1 MQFGLS
7 DDEEALR
14 ESVAGFVSAQ
24 CPLATTRQLLDGPLG
39 YDPAV
44 WRRAGNELGLAAMII
59 PESYGG
65 FGASPVAAG
74 VVLRELGRGLTP
86 LPYLS
91 SAVLATTALLALADD
106 EHQGDLLPSLA
117 AAERLATI
125 AVIDEDR
132 PALAIATSAAGRSG
146 VAVSGTKVSV
156 LDAEAA
162 DVILVVAD
170 SGAGPALYAVDPGSP
185 GMRIERENSLDLTRR
200 QFRVSFNETPGRP
213 LGPAASASGLARLVD
228 VACTALAIEQVGVA
242 EAALHMAVDYA
253 KVREQFARPIGS
265 FQAVKHLCAEMLLQT
280 ERASAAA
287 FYALWVAESE
297 PDELAIAARVAK
309 STCSDAAVAVTS
321 ANVQIHG
328 GIGYTWEHDAHLYY
342 RRARGAALMFGSPE
356 SHRSALYERL
366 TSAAPQ
372 EDPWG

>member
-7 DDEEALR
+7 EDEEALR

-24 CPLATTRQLLDGPLG
+24 CPLSTSRHMVDGPLG

-44 WRRAGNELGLAAMII
+44 WRRAASELGLAAMMI

-65 FGASPVAAG
+65 FGASPVAVG
-74 VVLRELGRGLTP
+74 VVLRELGRVLAP

-91 SAVLATTALLALADD
+91 SAVLATTALLELADD
-106 EHQGDLLPSLA
+106 EHQGDLLQSLA
-117 AAERLATI
+117 AAEQLATVAI
-125 AVIDEDR
+125 IDAYR
-132 PALAIATSAAGRSG
+132 PALATAASAAGRSV
-146 VAVSGTKVSV
+146 VAVSGTKVCV
-156 LDAEAA
+156 LDADAA
-162 DVILVVAD
+162 DVIMVVAD
-170 SGAGPALYAVDPGSP
+170 SGAGPVLYAVDPHSP
-185 GMRIERENSLDLTRR
+185 GLRIERENSLDLTRR
-200 QFRVSFNETPGRP
+200 QFRVTLTEVPGEA
-213 LGPAASASGLARLVD
+213 LGPASAGGLARFVD

-242 EAALHMAVDYA
+242 EAALQMAVDYA

-265 FQAVKHLCAEMLLQT
+265 FQAVKHLCADMLLQT

-287 FYALWVAESE
+287 FYALWVAEAE
-297 PDELAIAARVAK
+297 PEELAVAARVAK
-309 STCSDAAVAVTS
+309 STCCDAAVAVTS

-356 SHRSALYERL
+356 SHRTALYERL
-366 TSAAPQ
+366 TSAAS
-372 EDPWG
+372 EDGPWG